1 MITFVRTNSDDAS
14 FRELVGQLDRELYER
29 YGSGQD
35 FFAQFNTLNAIQHVV
50 VAYNDGA
57 APVGCGAFKLYAD
70 HVVEIKR
77 MFVAPTSRG
86 HGIAS
91 GVLNALEQWAAELN
105 YSEAILE
112 TGTSQ
117 PEAIALF
124 QKSGYTIMENY
135 GQYAGVAESICMRK
149 SIRKNGTIQ
158 T

>member
-1 MITFVRTNSDDAS
+1 MMV
-14 FRELVGQLDRELYER
+14 LHPWG
-29 YGSGQD
+29 
-35 FFAQFNTLNAIQHVV
+35 
-50 VAYNDGA
+50 VA
-57 APVGCGAFKLYAD
+57 VFKVYAD

-77 MFVAPTSRG
+77 MFVARTSRG

-117 PEAIALF
+117 PEAIALY

-135 GQYAGVAESICMRK
+135 GQYAGIAESICMHK
-149 SIRKNGTIQ
+149 TLKD
-158 T
+158 